1 MFYVFRGNLKPE
13 PMRHA
18 ESAMK
23 REELARKLAQQAH
36 LPVAKAR
43 DEVDALVHKILKSL
57 REGKPVVFP
66 GIGKLVSPPVK
77 RGKR

>member
-1 MFYVFRGNLKPE
+1 MFYVFGGSPKPE
-13 PMRHA
+13 LVRHA

-23 REELARKLAQQAH
+23 REELARKLAQRAH

-43 DEVDALVHKILKSL
+43 DEVEALVPKILKSL
-57 REGKPVVFP
+57 RAGKPWVFP

-77 RGKR
+77 RVKR